1 MGFSLSSIFDTFYLL
16 SWKEMV
22 MIAIGL
28 VLIYLAIVREY
39 EPTLLLPIGFGCILA
54 NLGMSSYQTFEST
67 EIINGQL
74 ETITKSGFMKVLY
87 DAGISTELFPLL
99 IFIGVGAMIDFRPLL
114 AMPKMVILGAA
125 GQFGIY
131 GTLILAAAL
140 AKYIPNL
147 NWGLAEA
154 ASIGTIGAIDG
165 PTAIYV
171 TSKIA
176 PQILGPVAVAAYSYM
191 SLIPIIQPP
200 VMKALTSRKDRMIRM
215 EYAPRPVSDRAIIV
229 FPMLVT
235 IAISIISPA
244 AAPLIAALMLGN
256 LMKESNV
263 VDRLDKASQNE
274 IINVSTLFLG
284 LTVGGTMT
292 GEQFLNFGV
301 LIIMVLG
308 LFAFVLDTV
317 AGVLFGQL
325 MKVITGGKINPL
337 IGACGIS
344 AFPMAGRIAAQ
355 MALEEDDGNFIL
367 MHAMGANTAG
377 QLGSVVAGG
386 VLLALVQSIL
396 GI

>member
-1 MGFSLSSIFDTFYLL
+1 MNLSSIVESFDFLT
-16 SWKEMV
+16 WKEAV
-22 MIAIGL
+22 MLVIGFVLIGL
-28 VLIYLAIVREY
+28 AIIKEY
-39 EPTLLLPIGFGCILA
+39 EPTLLLPIGFGCVLA
-54 NLGMSSYQTFEST
+54 NLGMSSYQMVE
-67 EIINGQL
+67 INGAQQP
-74 ETITKSGFMKVLY
+74 GFMKVLY

-131 GTLILAAAL
+131 GTLILGCIL
-140 AKYIPNL
+140 AKLIPSL

-171 TSKIA
+171 ASKIA
-176 PQILGPVAVAAYSYM
+176 PHMLGPIAVAAYSYM

-200 VMKALTSRKDRMIRM
+200 IMRALTSKKDRMIHM
-215 EYAPRPVSDRAIIV
+215 EYAPREVSDRAVIV
-229 FPMLVT
+229 FPMFVT
-235 IAISIISPA
+235 IIISILSPD

-256 LMKESNV
+256 LLKESKV
-263 VDRLDKASQNE
+263 VERLDKAAQNE

-284 LTVGGTMT
+284 LAVGATMT
-292 GEQFLNFGV
+292 GEQFLDWGV
-301 LIIMVLG
+301 LFIMALG
-308 LFAFVLDTV
+308 LLAFVLDTV
-317 AGVLFGQL
+317 AGVLFGQV
-325 MKVITGGKINPL
+325 MKIITGGKINPL

-355 MALEEDDGNFIL
+355 IALEDDPDNFIL
-367 MHAMGANTAG
+367 MHAMGANTSG

-386 VLLALVQSIL
+386 VLLALVKTTL

>member
-1 MGFSLSSIFDTFYLL
+1 MDLSSIFESFYHIT
-16 SWKEMV
+16 WQNGV
-22 MIAIGL
+22 MLVIGF
-28 VLIYLAIVREY
+28 VLIALAIIKEY
-39 EPTLLLPIGFGCILA
+39 EPTLLLPIGFGCVLA
-54 NLGMSSYQTFEST
+54 NLGMDS
-67 EIINGQL
+67 GV
-74 ETITKSGFMKVLY
+74 GFMKVIY

-131 GTLILAAAL
+131 GTLILGCIL
-140 AKYIPNL
+140 AKLFPQL
-147 NWGLAEA
+147 GWGLAEA

-171 TSKIA
+171 ASQIA
-176 PQILGPVAVAAYSYM
+176 PHMLGPIAVAAYSYM

-200 VMKALTSRKDRMIRM
+200 IMKALTSKKDRRIHM
-215 EYAPRPVSDRAIIV
+215 EYAPREVSNRAVIV

-235 IAISIISPA
+235 IAISIISPD

-256 LMKESNV
+256 LMKESGV
-263 VDRLDKASQNE
+263 VDRLDKAAQNE

-284 LTVGGTMT
+284 LAVGGTMT
-292 GEQFLNFGV
+292 GESFLNWGV
-301 LIIMVLG
+301 LFIMALG
-308 LFAFVLDTV
+308 LLAFILDTV

-325 MKVITGGKINPL
+325 MKIITGGKINPL

-355 MALEEDDGNFIL
+355 IALEDDPDNFIL
-367 MHAMGANTAG
+367 MHAMGANTSG

-386 VLLALVQSIL
+386 VLLALVKTFI
-396 GI
+396 